1 MPDLSNQKCAMTGVT
16 RAELSG
22 SAAFPDARTAF
33 HMHAAQ
39 EGKALRPAQ
48 SAPGD
53 ADNRKNAYCAR
64 AA

>member
-1 MPDLSNQKCAMTGVT
+1 MPDLSNQKCAMTGAI
-16 RAELSG
+16 RAELFRLSLFAHSEVFTCSTMQKG
-22 SAAFPDARTAF
+22 FI
-33 HMHAAQ
+33 
-39 EGKALRPAQ
+39 PAQ

>member
-1 MPDLSNQKCAMTGVT
+1 MTGAI
-16 RAELSG
+16 RAELFRLSLFAHSEVFTCSTMQKG
-22 SAAFPDARTAF
+22 FI
-33 HMHAAQ
+33 
-39 EGKALRPAQ
+39 PAQ